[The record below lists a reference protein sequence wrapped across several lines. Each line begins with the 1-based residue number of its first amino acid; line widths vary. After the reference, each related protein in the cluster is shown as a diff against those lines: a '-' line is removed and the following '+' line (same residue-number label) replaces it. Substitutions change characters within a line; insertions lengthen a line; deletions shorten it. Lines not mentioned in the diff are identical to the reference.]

1 MAYCAPC
8 PNLLPP
14 STFQAP
20 AAAVSSPVTD
30 FYQQKTNDE
39 LLFFVQNPGQYEPSV
54 VEAARREL
62 VRRGAAPQ
70 PAAPASVPYVAS
82 YVSPPVVPASPV
94 GKVVA
99 LALIVVALGGGTYW
113 LKQRNDTQVAA
124 VKAREEARRQRPA
137 PKLAE
142 VATSAIPSCDGVVAN
157 AVVAQLGKLPAQ
169 EKANPQHL
177 RQFRELAKRF
187 WAAQA
192 QSEYLIDQANAGKAS
207 PQFGQQTVVVRQ
219 TWTAWSQAA
228 VYTYTFG
235 PKMAQQL
242 EYMGKVA
249 SNQQHILDSLPE
261 LLADQEYLSDK
272 EMASRTAEVEDLM
285 GSLSPVSPVSGRTYK
300 RTVLRI

>member
-14 STFQAP
+14 FTSQAP
-20 AAAVSSPVTD
+20 AAAVPSPIID
-30 FYQQKTNDE
+30 FYQQKNDDE
-39 LLFFVQNPGQYEPSV
+39 LLFLVQHPGQYEPSV

-62 VRRGAAPQ
+62 MRRGAAPQ
-70 PAAPASVPYVAS
+70 SAAPAPAP
-82 YVSPPVVPASPV
+82 YVSPPVAPASPV

-99 LALIVVALGGGTYW
+99 LVLIVVALGGGTYW
-113 LKQRNDTQVAA
+113 LKQRNDTQVAV

-142 VATSAIPSCDGVVAN
+142 VATSAIPSYDGVVAN
-157 AVVAQLGKLPAQ
+157 AVAEQMGKLPAQ

-207 PQFGQQTVVVRQ
+207 PQFGEQTVVVRQ
-219 TWTAWSQAA
+219 TWTAWNQAA

-249 SNQQHILDSLPE
+249 SNQQHILDSLPD
-261 LLADQEYLSDK
+261 LLVDQEYLSDK
-272 EMASRTAEVEDLM
+272 EMVSRTAEVEDLM

-300 RTVLRI
+300 RTVLRM